1 VKTFTPLGWIILL
14 LLFYLFSKT
23 KIGYNLIFYILVLVL
38 VLELAGNSKAIN
50 QVMMKQNN

>member
-38 VLELAGNSKAIN
+38 VLELVGNSKAIN